1 MALQDDVNRLV
12 MIDAARAVLSG
23 QARQLRQAAGLSL
36 SEVGKACGTTASV
49 IGMWEDS
56 LARPTVQQ
64 ALAWQ
69 TLLLDRAIARTGSYA
84 TVIRQTAPPVEAE
97 TTAEGALTAAAE
109 LHKRFPS
116 WRIKPD
122 GLESPDSGKTKFIWR
137 AQHAGDWPPVAAA
150 TAAELAGK
158 LERIEAGLA
167 ADERL
172 QEQYRSGRGVSR
184 R

>member
-84 TVIRQTAPPVEAE
+84 TVIRQTAPPVEVE
-97 TTAEGALTAAAE
+97 TT
-109 LHKRFPS
+109 
-116 WRIKPD
+116 
-122 GLESPDSGKTKFIWR
+122 DSGKTKFIWR

-172 QEQYRSGRGVSR
+172 QEQYRSGR
-184 R
+184 